1 MRRSICSNIV
11 IMIKRVTFKKLS
23 LISKIFLLVF
33 VSPNISLADKGHFW
47 WNIVA
52 KLSENSQKAIIFH
65 NKKEEVLILG
75 TELKAD
81 KKIEVLEFIPFP
93 SEPAVSLAKEDP
105 FKEVNKLLK
114 LKRIE
119 FEGPITK
126 GGSSTG
132 PVEIRLSQKIGLH
145 DVTVI
150 KINDIN
156 GFNKWVI
163 DFLEKKG
170 IKKIETKALKN
181 FSEVAEDYIKRG
193 IQYFVFDYVEVQETP
208 RFIEPLIYRFKT
220 EKLYYPLKTSNII
233 GGRGRVEI
241 VLILPGTLGIK
252 EDERM
257 EILKIFPEQRGPEL
271 SSSSKVYLKEL
282 KPIYE
287 KVEEIF
293 NDKSKIYIQMLRY
306 TGIYE
311 FKDDLNL
318 DISNIAAYARKIERF
333 WSYEPNFLEDFTLDE
348 LSDYYEAHPEL
359 RKK

>member
-1 MRRSICSNIV
+1 M
-11 IMIKRVTFKKLS
+11 KKTS
-23 LISKIFLLVF
+23 FAINLVF
-33 VSPNISLADKGHFW
+33 FMLILCPTLSLADKGHFW
-47 WNIVA
+47 WDIAA
-52 KLSENSQKAIIFH
+52 KLSEDSQKAIIFH

-81 KKIEVLEFIPFP
+81 KEIAVLEFIPFP
-93 SEPAVSLAKEDP
+93 SEPEVSLAKGDP
-105 FKEVNKLLK
+105 FEKVNKLLR

-126 GGSSTG
+126 GGSGTE

-163 DFLEKKG
+163 DFLDKKG
-170 IKKIETKALKN
+170 IKKIELKALKN

-193 IQYFVFDYVEVQETP
+193 IQYFVFDYVEVKKTP

-220 EKLYYPLKTSNII
+220 DKLYYPLKTSNII
-233 GGRGRVEI
+233 GGRGMVEL

-252 EDERM
+252 ENERL
-257 EILKIFPEQRGPEL
+257 EILKIFPEQRRPEL

-287 KVEEIF
+287 KVDEIF
-293 NDKSKIYIQMLRY
+293 NDKSKIYLQMLRY
-306 TGIYE
+306 TGKYE

-318 DISNIAAYARKIERF
+318 DISNIAPYARKIERG
-333 WSYEPNFLEDFTLDE
+333 WSYEPNFLDDFTADE
-348 LSDYYEAHPEL
+348 LKDYFEAHPEL
-359 RKK
+359 RNK